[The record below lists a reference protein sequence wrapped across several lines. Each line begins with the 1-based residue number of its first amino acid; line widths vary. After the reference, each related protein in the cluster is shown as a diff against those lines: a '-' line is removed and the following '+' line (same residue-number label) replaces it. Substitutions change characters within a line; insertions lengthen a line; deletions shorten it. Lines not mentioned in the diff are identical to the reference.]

1 MKNTS
6 RIMTPIAVA
15 VVLCLVLLQNQLSTP
30 QAVDAPAGGGSVE
43 QGVVLN
49 LDDAHQEDE
58 SDPAAQVDVDN
69 NADLGNNAYQDSSD
83 EPVGQPED
91 ANPSSQTDTH
101 SGVDPPSAD
110 LSNVD
115 LGEDLELNEGITDR
129 RAEQYLAAQNVTV
142 TRDGTYTSK
151 VEVALYIHTFGT
163 VPSNYISKT
172 KARNA
177 GWESTKGNLDEV
189 LPGKSIGGGGYSN
202 ESWYGEPL
210 LPETQE
216 GRFWHECDINYAGG
230 YRGPER
236 LVYSEDGLVFYT
248 GDHYETFER
257 LY

>member
-1 MKNTS
+1 MGRMNSRARHILQALLAIVMAVGLVCCAPGEVIDTLSSSVEGQGQTTS
-6 RIMTPIAVA
+6 QT
-15 VVLCLVLLQNQLSTP
+15 S
-30 QAVDAPAGGGSVE
+30 APAPE
-43 QGVVLN
+43 PTP
-49 LDDAHQEDE
+49 LDD
-58 SDPAAQVDVDN
+58 
-69 NADLGNNAYQDSSD
+69 
-83 EPVGQPED
+83 GQARID
-91 ANPSSQTDTH
+91 ATS
-101 SGVDPPSAD
+101 
-110 LSNVD
+110 
-115 LGEDLELNEGITDR
+115 
-129 RAEQYLAAQNVTV
+129 LAATV
-142 TRDGTYTSK
+142 REDGTYTSK

>member
-58 SDPAAQVDVDN
+58 SGPAAQVDVDN
-69 NADLGNNAYQDSSD
+69 NADLGNSTYQDSSD

-110 LSNVD
+110 LS
-115 LGEDLELNEGITDR
+115 TTSQRPR
-129 RAEQYLAAQNVTV
+129 RATPAGNRRRATLTTCFPERALAAGAIPMS
-142 TRDGTYTSK
+142 RGTASHSCPRRK
-151 VEVALYIHTFGT
+151 RVAFGT
-163 VPSNYISKT
+163 NATSTMPVAIADPSALCIRKMAWSSIPAT
-172 KARNA
+172 TTRPSSACIRSIHAR
-177 GWESTKGNLDEV
+177 D
-189 LPGKSIGGGGYSN
+189 
-202 ESWYGEPL
+202 
-210 LPETQE
+210 
-216 GRFWHECDINYAGG
+216 FD
-230 YRGPER
+230 
-236 LVYSEDGLVFYT
+236 
-248 GDHYETFER
+248 
-257 LY
+257 